1 MTKII
6 VGIVLT
12 LLVVTNTGRRVVKM
26 EWNHLQSVSSVVYN
40 GVTR

>member
-26 EWNHLQSVSSVVYN
+26 EWHHLQSVSSVVYN